1 MATQLSEALPR
12 DLRFEP
18 TPKRVR
24 AERGGE
30 TVIDSK
36 RAIIVWEPDGVVPL
50 YAFPEDDVPTELLPD
65 DALRRYDDRDLTGY
79 VGVAWDAM
87 DRWLEED
94 EEVVAHPRD
103 PFKRVDIRES
113 SRRVV
118 VRLDG
123 EVVAETR
130 RPHLVFETGL
140 PVRYYMPREDARMEL
155 LSPSDTVTRC
165 AYKGEAS
172 HWSAKVGDEV
182 HEDVAWT
189 YPEPLPDHPQIK
201 GLIAFYNERTD
212 IEVDGEPQ
220 ERPETQWS
228 LR

>member
-1 MATQLSEALPR
+1 MATRVSQALPR

-30 TVIDSK
+30 AVVESN
-36 RAIIVWEPDGVVPL
+36 RAVLLWHADQVVPL
-50 YAFPEDDVPTELLPD
+50 YAFPEEDVRTDLVPD
-65 DALRRYDDRDLTGY
+65 DALRRYDDEDLAGY
-79 VGVAWDAM
+79 LGVAWEAM
-87 DRWLEED
+87 DRWLEEE

-103 PFKRVDIRES
+103 PFKRVDIREG
-113 SRRVV
+113 SRHVIVRV
-118 VRLDG
+118 DG

-155 LSPSDTVTRC
+155 LSPSDTRTRC

-172 HWSAKVGDEV
+172 HWSAKVGDEL